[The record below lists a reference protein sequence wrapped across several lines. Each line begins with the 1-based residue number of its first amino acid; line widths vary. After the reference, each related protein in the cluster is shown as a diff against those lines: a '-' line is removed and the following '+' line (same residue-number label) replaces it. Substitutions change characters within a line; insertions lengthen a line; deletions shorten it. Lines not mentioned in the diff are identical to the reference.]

1 VTRVGTRTSKVG
13 RNDPCTCGSGV
24 KWKKCCGDPAKLQVY
39 LYDHRKL
46 RDVWDVSAL
55 DAEHATRSFR
65 ARWEELLAAGQLP
78 EAAVEAGFEAGR
90 VFLEREAS

>member
-1 VTRVGTRTSKVG
+1 
-13 RNDPCTCGSGV
+13 
-24 KWKKCCGDPAKLQVY
+24 
-39 LYDHRKL
+39 
-46 RDVWDVSAL
+46 VWDVSAL
-55 DAEHATRSFR
+55 DVEHATRSFR